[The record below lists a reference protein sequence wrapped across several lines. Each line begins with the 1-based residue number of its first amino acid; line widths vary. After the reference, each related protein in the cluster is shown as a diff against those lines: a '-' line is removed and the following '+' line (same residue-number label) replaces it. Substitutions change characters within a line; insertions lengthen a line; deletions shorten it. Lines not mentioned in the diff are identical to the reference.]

1 MLLAS
6 CRVANCHR
14 PDIAFKTV
22 WLWKTDHFT
31 GRSDLERFRRPQAKP
46 SPSPDLI
53 RLTFQAIDESEDDD
67 GGDWDWNCSFG
78 ERELRE
84 SVCVWERERER
95 EEVRVFWMMYN
106 CFLYVVP
113 LPPHPPSPHS
123 SRSLR
128 LSVQLTFSRHQSIE
142 FSELRSHWFC
152 DFRGIRHLLR
162 SNHSS
167 KIAL

>member
-1 MLLAS
+1 MDNRKLLVLLSLYKVLLAS

-46 SPSPDLI
+46 SQSPDLI
-53 RLTFQAIDESEDDD
+53 RLTFQAIDEIEDDD

-84 SVCVWERERER
+84 SVCVWERERESR
-95 EEVRVFWMMYN
+95 YV
-106 CFLYVVP
+106 CFEWCTTAFYTLFRSHP
-113 LPPHPPSPHS
+113 TPHLPT
-123 SRSLR
+123 LR
-128 LSVQLTFSRHQSIE
+128 ALSVSQCNSL
-142 FSELRSHWFC
+142 
-152 DFRGIRHLLR
+152 FRDINR
-162 SNHSS
+162 
-167 KIAL
+167 

>member
-1 MLLAS
+1 MDNRKLLVLLSLYKVLLAS

-84 SVCVWERERER
+84 SVCERER
-95 EEVRVFWMMYN
+95 VGTCVLN
-106 CFLYVVP
+106 D
-113 LPPHPPSPHS
+113 
-123 SRSLR
+123 
-128 LSVQLTFSRHQSIE
+128 VQLLFIRCSAPTPPPISPLFALSPSLSATHFFETSID
-142 FSELRSHWFC
+142 RV
-152 DFRGIRHLLR
+152 
-162 SNHSS
+162 
-167 KIAL
+167 